1 MEVSPWL
8 RVSEESRAMPLPWLL
23 AGPENRGTTLMV
35 GKELSRT
42 DTMVQA
48 TTIRTIILDPERI
61 AMP

>member
-1 MEVSPWL
+1 
-8 RVSEESRAMPLPWLL
+8 MPLPWLL

-48 TTIRTIILDPERI
+48 TTIRAIILDPERI
-61 AMP
+61 AMPLSLM